1 MGEELFREISRTYRD
16 LGLGFSIGEV
26 TVATPSGRTIAR
38 PFVHTPEVVSIVA
51 IDSGCL
57 LLIKEYR
64 AAIGRDVVQVP
75 MGKVGKD
82 EPPLAAARRE
92 LLEETGYTAADAGWE
107 HIVILESCPGWLDQ
121 LMHVYS
127 ASQLSKAPSRP
138 TADDPDDVEEQMI
151 ELVRIP
157 LSGFRDFMRS
167 GQLRDARTIAAIY
180 ATLAR
185 QHPEYC

>member
-1 MGEELFREISRTYRD
+1 
-16 LGLGFSIGEV
+16 
-26 TVATPSGRTIAR
+26 
-38 PFVHTPEVVSIVA
+38 
-51 IDSGCL
+51 
-57 LLIKEYR
+57 
-64 AAIGRDVVQVP
+64 
-75 MGKVGKD
+75 VGKD

-92 LLEETGYTAADAGWE
+92 LLEETGYTAADADWE

-157 LSGFRDFMRS
+157 LCGFRDFLRS